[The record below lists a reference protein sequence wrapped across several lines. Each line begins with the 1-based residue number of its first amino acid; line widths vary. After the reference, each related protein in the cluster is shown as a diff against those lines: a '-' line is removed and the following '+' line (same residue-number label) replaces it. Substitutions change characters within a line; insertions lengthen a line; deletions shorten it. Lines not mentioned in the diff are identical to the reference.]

1 MDCSKDGRAGFGNDP
16 QSRDEEIRSWE
27 ANGTEYDEA
36 RKKHTNAA
44 TQRLTAYYD
53 YMFRTKILDFYA
65 GEPLQ

>member
-1 MDCSKDGRAGFGNDP
+1 MD
-16 QSRDEEIRSWE
+16 
-27 ANGTEYDEA
+27 TEYDEA
-36 RKKHTNAA
+36 RNKHTNAA